1 MQKSSQL
8 IRSLAGLAAGIVM
21 LQTATAATY
30 VWDVATPGANNWN
43 VNANWLPNTG
53 NPGATDTA
61 VFGAT
66 GTAGD
71 ALTVNNVVSVNTTAS
86 VLNFTNTT
94 AANWHVTQ
102 IPSGV
107 TLTLS
112 NLNVGYSA
120 ATGVSPAT
128 GGQNTSVAMFDG
140 GTLLVL
146 GNLSAANGAAA
157 TPVPQANLDLSGLT
171 NFVFNNSTGNVQLA
185 TLNRSVANVKFA
197 AGSNSITAAGVNINT
212 GSTSSGA
219 SGTVTLGAGT
229 NIFNVGTINMG
240 AGREQTTLAFPVG
253 SVGGGLRIRGTGGT
267 DDSLCNM
274 TLGNHNTGGS
284 GSTAAG
290 TLSLDGYPV
299 DIRLG
304 TLSLG
309 LSSSGPSGNSP
320 GNGTVS
326 FDTGTI
332 FANSI
337 AMGVSSGTTNFVLA
351 NGTINVGASGK
362 LTVGTGGISLANQ
375 SAASG
380 AATGTITV
388 NGGSVICSNSIIKVN
403 TSGTGTINLSSGSL
417 TMASGVIGTAAV
429 PIDTLSMGDSVLT
442 LAVSANNT
450 NVSVT
455 TLTMAST
462 TNNLI
467 NISALPVITSYP
479 VQFPLIRYAS
489 GSSDCLLGSLPPG
502 YVGSLV
508 NGVGSVDLLISSGP
522 ITVRPLVWNG
532 LPTGDW
538 NTSSANWL
546 YSGSPTT
553 YAQND
558 FVTFDDSAAGT
569 TTANL
574 TTDLAPGGVT
584 VSNITKSYTFSGTG
598 SLVGAGLVKDGAA
611 QLTLA
616 NSGVNTFSNGVSIR
630 GGTVQL
636 SSSADRLPTN
646 TTVTLSDVSGAI
658 LDLNNLNQSLQ
669 SLNGGGF
676 GGGEVKL
683 GSANLAVAGGGTF
696 GGVISGSG
704 QLIKTNFVTGGT
716 LNLTNAN
723 TYTGG
728 TIVGG
733 FTNNTTLAVGNT
745 TGSGTGSSYVRV
757 LTNGTFTLGAGGPGG
772 SVAASVITNDGT
784 VSLNRSEDFTLSQ
797 IIVGAGGLT
806 KANTNT
812 VSITGTNGYAG
823 LTAIGN
829 GFLRISNPGAL
840 GSGTAYVQN
849 GPATLQLVGGI
860 NFTNT
865 LRVSNKPS
873 GTGIWPC
880 VENLSGSNRL
890 SGPLELN
897 QNGSIGWLFY
907 ATSGR
912 LVLSGANTPLDSTQ
926 TSQNTTRTLWLR
938 GDALGEWNGNIN
950 DNAAANAKITLRKD
964 GLGTWTLGGADTY
977 TAATVV
983 SNGTLLVNGSLA
995 AASAVTVAGGT
1006 LGGTGTINGPMVVNP
1021 EGTLAPGASIGTL
1034 TVNNDLT
1041 LNGITIMEV
1050 SSTGGDKVAGINI
1063 LTMGGTL
1070 QVVVNGTLGGYEVFK
1085 LFAATNYAGDFIYDL
1100 PTLPSPLAWSNSIAV
1115 DGTLRVTGGTAP
1127 PPQPTLGPVT
1137 QSGTNLV
1144 ATVPTVSGAN
1154 YVLQTATNLTPA
1166 IIWRNESTNAGTGG
1180 NLLLYVPIDP
1190 ATPRKFV
1197 RVWVY

>member
-1 MQKSSQL
+1 MQKSSSL
-8 IRSLAGLAAGIVM
+8 IHSLAGLAAGLVL

-30 VWDVATPGANNWN
+30 LWDVASPGANNWD

-53 NPGATDTA
+53 NPGAADTA
-61 VFGAT
+61 IFGLT
-66 GTAGD
+66 GTSPD
-71 ALTVNNVVSVNTTAS
+71 AFTVNNVVSVNTTVAALS
-86 VLNFTNTT
+86 YTNNG
-94 AANWHVTQ
+94 AGLWHVTQ
-102 IPSGV
+102 IPAGV
-107 TLTLS
+107 TLTVS
-112 NLNVGYSA
+112 GATVMGGWSSA
-120 ATGVSPAT
+120 GAVTP
-128 GGQNTSVAMFDG
+128 TSVALYDA
-140 GTLLVL
+140 GTLSLN
-146 GNLSAANGAAA
+146 GNLSMGNSGSAN
-157 TPVPQANLDLSGLT
+157 TISTVDFSGLS
-171 NFVFNNSTGNVQLA
+171 NFVCNAASGTVWAGIGNRSLVAWKLA
-185 TLNRSVANVKFA
+185 TV
-197 AGSNSITAAGVNINT
+197 SNSITAATLNNNALG
-212 GSTSSGA
+212 TSS
-219 SGTVTLGAGT
+219 SGTANTTLGAGT
-229 NIFNVGTINMG
+229 NIFNVGTFLIG
-240 AGREQTTLAFPVG
+240 GGRLQSTVSFPAGSA
-253 SVGGGLRIRGTGGT
+253 GGGLRIRGPAGT
-267 DDSLCNM
+267 DASLCNM

-299 DIRLG
+299 DIKLG

-332 FANSI
+332 FANNI

-351 NGTINVGASGK
+351 NGTINVGAAGT
-362 LTVGTGGISLANQ
+362 LTVGTGGMSLANQ
-375 SAASG
+375 SALSG
-380 AATGTITV
+380 AATGTLNV
-388 NGGSVICSNSIIKVN
+388 NGGAVICSNNIIKTTVA
-403 TSGTGTINLSSGSL
+403 GTGTINLTGGSL
-417 TMASGVIGTAAV
+417 TMKAGVIGTAAV
-429 PIDTLSMGDSVLT
+429 PIDTLSMGDSALT
-442 LAVSANNT
+442 LAVGATTT

-455 TLTMAST
+455 TLTMTST
-462 TNNLI
+462 TNNTI
-467 NISALPVITSYP
+467 NISTLPVIVSYP
-479 VQFPLIRYAS
+479 AQFPLIRYGS

-508 NGVGSVDLLISSGP
+508 NGVGSVDLLITSGP
-522 ITVRPLVWNG
+522 ITIRPLVWNG

-538 NTSSANWL
+538 NTITANWL
-546 YSGSPTT
+546 YLGSPTA
-553 YAQND
+553 YSQAD
-558 FVTFDDSAAGT
+558 FATFDDTAGGAT
-569 TTANL
+569 TVNL
-574 TTDLAPGGVT
+574 TTALTPGSLT
-584 VSNITKSYTFSGTG
+584 VSNNIKNYTFNGSG
-598 SLVGAGLVKDGAA
+598 SLGGAVSLVKAGSG

-616 NSGVNTFSNGVSIR
+616 NSGVNTFSNGVSIQD
-630 GGTVQL
+630 GTLLL
-636 SSSADRLPTN
+636 SGSADRLPTAAGA
-646 TTVTLSDVSGAI
+646 TLAEVSGAI
-658 LDLNNLNQSLQ
+658 LDLNNLNQTLQ

-683 GSANLAVAGGGTF
+683 GSANLTVVGGGTY
-696 GGVISGSG
+696 GGVISGTG

-728 TIVGG
+728 TIIGG

-757 LTNGTFTLGAGGPGG
+757 LTNGTFALGTGGPGG
-772 SVAASVITNDGT
+772 SVAAGVITNDGT
-784 VSLNRSEDFTLSQ
+784 VSLNRSEDFTLTN
-797 IIVGAGGLT
+797 IILGAGGLN

-812 VSITGTNGYAG
+812 VSVTGSNGYAG
-823 LTAIGN
+823 QTTIGN

-849 GPATLQLVGGI
+849 GPTTLQLAGGI
-860 NFTNT
+860 TFTNT

-873 GTGIWPC
+873 GTGVWPC
-880 VENLSGSNRL
+880 VENFSGSNTL

-897 QNGSIGWLFY
+897 QNGSFGWLFY

-912 LVLSGANTPLDSTQ
+912 LLLSGANTPLDSTL

-938 GDALGEWNGNIN
+938 GDAVGEWNGSIN
-950 DNAAANAKITLRKD
+950 DNAAPNAKITLRKD
-964 GLGTWTLGGADTY
+964 GLGTWTLGGANTY
-977 TAATVV
+977 TAPTVV
-983 SNGTLLVNGSLA
+983 SNGTLLVNGSLV

-1006 LGGTGTINGPMVVNP
+1006 LGGTGTINGPVVVNP

-1050 SSTGGDKVAGINI
+1050 SSTGGDSVAGINN

-1085 LFAATNYAGDFIYDL
+1085 LFAATNYLGDFTYDL

-1137 QSGTNLV
+1137 RSGTNLV
-1144 ATVPTVSGAN
+1144 VPVPTVSGAN
-1154 YVLQTATNLTPA
+1154 YVLQSATNLTPT

-1180 NLLLYVPIDP
+1180 TLNLNVPIDP
-1190 ATPRKFV
+1190 AAPRKFV